1 MQFGRW
7 LRPTLIVLV
16 MAATV
21 MAGSSACGGTGA
33 SLVRQ
38 YEYDEDIYLSVDG
51 SATIY
56 INASIPALVNL
67 RGMDLNTRATAQVDR
82 GKIRTLFTT
91 PATRVARVSRWRR
104 FGRQFVQV
112 RLAVDDVTKLGSAP
126 PFSWATYQI
135 ERRDGLVVYRQVLG
149 VSDGRPVGDVGWK
162 GTELVAV
169 RVHLPSRIR
178 YHNAGADNLKRGNI
192 LVWEQSLA
200 DRQAGKPLDIE
211 ARIEQTSILYS
222 TLLLFA
228 ISGAFAL
235 FVLALIIWWV
245 VRKGGTIRTA

>member
-1 MQFGRW
+1 MKLGW
-7 LRPTLIVLV
+7 LIPRGVAAT
-16 MAATV
+16 MAAALITA
-21 MAGSSACGGTGA
+21 AGAVACSGSG
-33 SLVRQ
+33 LVKH

-56 INASIPALVNL
+56 INASIPALVIL
-67 RGMDLNTRATAQVDR
+67 RGMDLDTRATAQVDR

-91 PATRVARVSRWRR
+91 PVTRVARVSRWRR

-112 RLAVDDVTKLGSAP
+112 RLAVDDITKLGSAP

-135 ERRDGLVVYRQVLG
+135 ERRDLLVVYRQVLG
-149 VSDGRPVGDVGWK
+149 ASEGKPVGNVGWK

-178 YHNAGADNLKRGNI
+178 YHNAGAGNLKRGNI
-192 LVWEQSLA
+192 LVWEQLLA
-200 DRQAGKPLDIE
+200 DRQAGKPLEIE
-211 ARIEQTSILYS
+211 AHIEQASILYT

-228 ISGAFAL
+228 ISGALAL
-235 FVLALIIWWV
+235 LVLTLIIWWV
-245 VRKGGTIRTA
+245 VRTGKRA

>member
-1 MQFGRW
+1 MQFGRRIPW
-7 LRPTLIVLV
+7 GV
-16 MAATV
+16 AATV
-21 MAGSSACGGTGA
+21 AAVLIAAAGAVACSGTG
-33 SLVRQ
+33 LVKQ

-67 RGMDLNTRATAQVDR
+67 RGMDLDTGATTQVDR

-112 RLAVDDVTKLGSAP
+112 RLAVDDITKLGSTP
-126 PFSWATYQI
+126 PFSWSTYQI
-135 ERRDGLVVYRQVLG
+135 ERRDGLVVYRQVVG
-149 VSDGRPVGDVGWK
+149 ASAGKPVGNVGWK

-169 RVHLPSRIR
+169 RVHLPSRVR

-200 DRQAGKPLDIE
+200 DRQAGKPLEIE

-222 TLLLFA
+222 TLILFA
-228 ISGAFAL
+228 VSGAFAL
-235 FVLALIIWWV
+235 VVLALIIVWV
-245 VRKGGTIRTA
+245 VRKGKRG